1 MYFVF
6 TSKDKKAAYR
16 CQVGGKKSRSTAP
29 AGNAHT
35 QKRHEFVAKHSRGDV
50 GGGTAGQLDETGAHR
65 NDKILLGISDHP
77 AVAQVVERINR
88 NAQGG

>member
-1 MYFVF
+1 MYLYLQV
-6 TSKDKKAAYR
+6 KIRKLHIAVKWVGKKKAAAQLLPER
-16 CQVGGKKSRSTAP
+16 
-29 AGNAHT
+29 HT

-65 NDKILLGISDHP
+65 NDNILLGISDHP